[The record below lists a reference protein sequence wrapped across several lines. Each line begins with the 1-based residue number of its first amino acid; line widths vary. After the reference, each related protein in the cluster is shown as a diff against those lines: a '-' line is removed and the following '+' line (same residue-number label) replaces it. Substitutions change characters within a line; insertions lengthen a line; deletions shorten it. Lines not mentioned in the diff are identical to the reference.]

1 MKILRKN
8 GKTAIK
14 LMTPSGVV
22 AIIAADTSAEL
33 LAAMRRKLER
43 KLQRSGHLRA
53 QSCPDAGSSTGSE

>member
-1 MKILRKN
+1 MEVLRKN

-22 AIIAADTSAEL
+22 AFIAADTSAEL

-43 KLQRSGHLRA
+43 KLQRSGHLH
-53 QSCPDAGSSTGSE
+53 PGTGEKDGGSKANS

>member
-1 MKILRKN
+1 MEILRKN

-33 LAAMRRKLER
+33 LAVMRRKLER
-43 KLQRSGHLRA
+43 KLRRSGHLLP
-53 QSCPDAGSSTGSE
+53 QSGADVAPSTGSE

>member
-1 MKILRKN
+1 MEILRKN

-33 LAAMRRKLER
+33 LVAMRRKLER
-43 KLQRSGHLRA
+43 KLRRSGQLLPRGGA
-53 QSCPDAGSSTGSE
+53 DVGPSTVSE